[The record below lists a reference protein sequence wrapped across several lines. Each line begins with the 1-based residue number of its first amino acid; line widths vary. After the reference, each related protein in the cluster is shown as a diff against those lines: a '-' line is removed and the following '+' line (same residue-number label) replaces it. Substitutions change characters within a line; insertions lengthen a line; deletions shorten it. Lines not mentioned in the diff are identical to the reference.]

1 MRTITGKFSLRSV
14 QGKILA
20 GFALAFCAIIL
31 AFSISKLA
39 FTDMLGKVD
48 ELSEPSGK
56 LKLLNRVFQEVTTLD
71 QMQRAQAIENPRT
84 PHSAFLNQS
93 QRTIY
98 LIDSISLLDW
108 DSAQTERIRS
118 MKKVLQRRDSVFFSY
133 LKLKSNLVDNR
144 ALTRRIDT
152 LSSILEK
159 KKIEIDSNIVTT
171 EKRTTT
177 TYVRDTITPVKD
189 DRSFFGKIFGKKKK
203 EEVEQEPLQ
212 LQVEEEFRVIVDT
225 LVIANQNKA
234 LAEVEQIMHA
244 LESDQRT
251 QSRQL
256 LERELQLINTN
267 SLLINQLLGI
277 LRQVEKEEFEN
288 MQKRSEEAGIV
299 VSESIRRISYL
310 LIAFFLGAALLVYLI
325 WSDITK
331 SRVYKEEL
339 EKARDEAEEL
349 SQIKQRF
356 LANMSHEIRTP
367 LQSIIGFAEH
377 LRGENP
383 GGSEAVDAIHSS
395 SEHLLHIVNEVLDYS
410 RISSGNFT
418 LARENF
424 SLKKIIREVESAMRI
439 QAEKKG
445 LVLVLDMEQASDV
458 TLVGDAFRL
467 RQILYNLLGN
477 AIKFTTR
484 GFVRLS
490 ATTRSFPDGKV
501 GCLFEIMDTGIGIR
515 KEDIQKIFNQFEQAD
530 TSITRN
536 FGGTGL
542 GLTIVKSLVEAQDGK
557 LTVDSEPGRGSTFM
571 VSITYDLSVEK
582 DEDRREPATHAVQS
596 SHNIGT
602 VLVVDDDPMILRLCG
617 LILKKHH
624 IQHVL
629 FNDPIKLLEE
639 TPDPRVTHILMDIR
653 MPGMNGVE
661 LCQALSGKYSDLTKF
676 VALTA
681 HVFEQE
687 KQALY
692 DKGFHRVLSK
702 PFHEND
708 LVRLL
713 GVEESEPKAMATSE
727 STDEIDLEP
736 LRKITL
742 YDEQLLHSV
751 VEQFREE
758 TTAELAV
765 LSDAI
770 KSGERNVIR
779 EIVHKLA
786 GRVGQVG
793 VLSLS
798 LKLRETEVRIE
809 KGLSLSD
816 LEPELHR
823 HREAVDKLVRQL
835 SDLVL
840 EKS

>member
-20 GFALAFCAIIL
+20 GFALAFVAIFL

-98 LIDSISLLDW
+98 LIDSMSLLDW
-108 DSAQTERIRS
+108 DSAQIERILS

-203 EEVEQEPLQ
+203 EDEEQEPLQ

-225 LVIANQNKA
+225 LMIANQNKA
-234 LAEVEQIMHA
+234 LEEVEQIMHA

-256 LERELQLINTN
+256 LQRELQLINTN

-277 LRQVEKEEFEN
+277 LRQVEKEEFES
-288 MQKRSEEAGIV
+288 MQKRSEEAGVV

-331 SRVYKEEL
+331 SRRYKEEL

-349 SQIKQRF
+349 SKIKQRF

-367 LQSIIGFAEH
+367 LQSIIGFTEH
-377 LRGENP
+377 LK
-383 GGSEAVDAIHSS
+383 SEVSQGNDAVEAIHSS

-418 LARENF
+418 FARENF
-424 SLKKIIREVESAMRI
+424 SLKKVIREVESAMRI

-445 LVLVLDMEQASDV
+445 LVLVLDMEQASDE
-458 TLVGDAFRL
+458 TLTGDAFRL
-467 RQILYNLLGN
+467 RQVLYNLLGN

-490 ATTRSFPDGKV
+490 VTTRSFPDGKV

-571 VSITYDLSVEK
+571 VSITYDRSVEG
-582 DEDRREPATHAVQS
+582 DASQREDTQGEVRASQD
-596 SHNIGT
+596 IGT

-617 LILKKHH
+617 LILKKHN
-624 IQHVL
+624 IEHVL
-629 FNDPIKLLEE
+629 FNDPTLLLKE

-653 MPGMNGVE
+653 MPRMNGVE
-661 LCQALSGKYSDLTKF
+661 LCQALSGKYGEQTKF

-708 LVRLL
+708 LVKLL
-713 GVEESEPKAMATSE
+713 GLGQQESKATVINE
-727 STDEIDLEP
+727 SPDEIDLEP

-742 YDEQLLHSV
+742 YDEHLLHSV

-758 TTAELAV
+758 TTAELST
-765 LSDAI
+765 LDEAI

-809 KGLSLSD
+809 KGIPLSD
-816 LEPELHR
+816 LKPELHR